1 MNLKLTILFLLPA
14 AFMLVLV
21 ACGGDAQTADT
32 PTELPIATPTPYPTY
47 TPVLPT
53 ATQVPPTL
61 IPTATQV
68 QPTPTS
74 TATPTATPTQVLPTP
89 TATPSPTATSVPT
102 ATPTPIKT
110 VLMQSLPVDVS
121 AVLSAGPIA
130 NPLRTFVGFGM
141 PDLYDP
147 NKHSP
152 QWIFTVLLGT
162 PALSPVSGTVFDIH
176 TVWNG
181 DYTVMIQGDQ
191 GGWIWEVEHVINV
204 EVRVGERVEAGQQVA
219 TASDYAETE
228 HGKGF
233 GVVELGL
240 LEGGRVPIH
249 HCPLLYVD
257 QTALPSITAD
267 LEALKQ
273 ENLQRL
279 DSQGYVL
286 DPVNDP
292 YGQACWTHDPIR
304 DE

>member
-1 MNLKLTILFLLPA
+1 MKLKSIPRLLLLPA
-14 AFMLVLV
+14 LMVLLGG
-21 ACGGDAQTADT
+21 CGGDSQ
-32 PTELPIATPTPYPTY
+32 PLPAATPTSTQ
-47 TPVLPT
+47 VLPT
-53 ATQVPPTL
+53 ATS
-61 IPTATQV
+61 IPTPIATQV
-68 QPTPTS
+68 QPTPTA
-74 TATPTATPTQVLPTP
+74 TATPTATPTQVPPT
-89 TATPSPTATSVPT
+89 PTATSVPT
-102 ATPTPIKT
+102 ATPTPVKT

-141 PDLYDP
+141 PGRIDP
-147 NKHSP
+147 DKHSP

-162 PALSPVSGTVFDIH
+162 PALSPVSGTVFDIR
-176 TVWNG
+176 TVWND

-219 TASDYAETE
+219 TASDFAETE

-249 HCPLLYVD
+249 HCPLLYID

-267 LEALKQ
+267 LEAIRQ

-279 DSQGYVL
+279 DKQGYVL

-292 YGQACWTHDPIR
+292 YGQACWTHDPIP
-304 DE
+304 EE